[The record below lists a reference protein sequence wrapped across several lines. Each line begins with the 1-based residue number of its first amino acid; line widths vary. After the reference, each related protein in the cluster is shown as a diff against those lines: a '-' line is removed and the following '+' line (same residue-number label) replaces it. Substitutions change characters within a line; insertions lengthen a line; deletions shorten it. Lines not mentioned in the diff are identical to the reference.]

1 MNRLSHF
8 YQTTERDTAIS
19 TPAVL
24 CQDYLF
30 LRKLGEG
37 ANSQTF
43 LAVSR
48 ATQRLVAI
56 KSLKFI
62 DDFET
67 LEMFKREA
75 MALANIRVRGVP
87 QFIGFV
93 SSPNALNEYYMI
105 QEYCGY
111 PSLQQV
117 IDKLKTEGKTLDE
130 QTVLS
135 IVMRVTNI
143 LVALHMNYSPPII
156 HRDIKPSNILYDEQ
170 SGQVMLIDFGAV
182 ANPGKRTE
190 NTIVVGTPGF
200 MAPEQM
206 MGECC
211 VQSDF
216 YALGVTAVCLLTGM
230 APDELEFDAANPFLI
245 RCDAVLKEKNISQAA
260 QALIRDMM
268 SPQLKKRPANAMEL
282 KTRLR
287 HVLSGNAPEHAHNAL
302 ARRQDKAKHKM
313 LLVCGLSILVVLAM
327 GWCMFQLYSFMTQV
341 GAGDMLIQ
349 AKWLLGAQA
358 VMSIFVWLGVIFLG
372 KVSIKYLLPKWL
384 EERHPKKELSDTG
397 CAENLL
403 ISAYAPVS
411 RTYLPDCA
419 ECVFYHNGK
428 YYYYYGNVCDG
439 SKVEVRPGVMR
450 TVKDVTRP

>member
-1 MNRLSHF
+1 MNSLSHF
-8 YQTTERDTAIS
+8 YQTTERDAAIS

-30 LRKLGEG
+30 LRKLGDG
-37 ANSQTF
+37 ANGQTF

-48 ATQRLVAI
+48 TTQRLVAI

-75 MALANIRVRGVP
+75 RALANIRVRGVP

-143 LVALHMNYSPPII
+143 LVALHMNYSPPVI

-190 NTIVVGTPGF
+190 NTLVVGTPGF

-206 MGECC
+206 MGDCC

-230 APDELEFDAANPFLI
+230 APDELEFDAAI
-245 RCDAVLKEKNISQAA
+245 LKNKNISQAA

-268 SPQLKKRPANAMEL
+268 SPQLEKRPANAMEL
-282 KTRLR
+282 KTRLK
-287 HVLSGNAPEHAHNAL
+287 HVLSGNAPEQ
-302 ARRQDKAKHKM
+302 ARSELEHRQDKTKLKM

-341 GAGDMLIQ
+341 GAGDLIQ
-349 AKWLLGAQA
+349 AGNKIKWLLGAQGI
-358 VMSIFVWLGVIFLG
+358 MSIIVWIGAIFLG

-384 EERHPKKELSDTG
+384 EEHHPKKELPDTG

-439 SKVEVRPGVMR
+439 TKVEVRPGVMR
-450 TVKDVTRP
+450 TVKDVTRS